1 MPDTLIQVTAD
12 STKQL
17 SDFMSYLVRRSHN
30 AIITGTS
37 CDITFNGQITKPD
50 LEALLDKAAGRASQ
64 VKVFI
69 LSGHKKKLMAEYLG
83 NSYWIDNDTTD

>member
-1 MPDTLIQVTAD
+1 MPETLIQVTAD
-12 STKQL
+12 TTKQL

-30 AIITGTS
+30 AIITGTH
-37 CDITFNGQITKPD
+37 CDITFSGIITDTD
-50 LEALLDKAAGRASQ
+50 LQSLMEKAKGRASQ

-69 LSGHKKKLMAEYLG
+69 LSGHKKKLIAEYLG